1 MPTPIPPP
9 PAANPPRRAPASVA
23 ASVAALL
30 VVLALPIGGPARAA
44 DAPAKADGDAR
55 ALIAKKFGVKPDGIR
70 ASPVAGVYEVVHGA
84 EIMYITADA
93 RFVLDGDLIDVDQ
106 RRNVTEAR
114 RSEARAGALADLA
127 AGDVIE
133 FGPKSA
139 RYTVTVFTDVDCGY
153 CRQLHSEIA
162 EYNRLGIRVRYAF
175 YPRTGPNTESW
186 RKAEAV
192 WCAPNRQ
199 DALTKAK
206 RGEVPPTPPNCKAT
220 PVAKTY
226 ELGREMRVRGTP
238 GIFTDRGEYVAGYL
252 PPDRLLARLKE
263 LEKGGAGSAA
273 SAASAD

>member
-1 MPTPIPPP
+1 MPTPIPL
-9 PAANPPRRAPASVA
+9 PAAASQPRRVRVP
-23 ASVAALL
+23 VAALL
-30 VVLALPIGGPARAA
+30 VALALPLGGSARAA

-55 ALIAKKFGVKPDGIR
+55 ALIAKKFGVQPDGVR
-70 ASPVAGVYEVVHGA
+70 ASPVPGVYEVVHGA
-84 EIMYITADA
+84 EVMYITADA

-114 RSEARAGALADLA
+114 RSEARASALADLA

-133 FGPKSA
+133 FGPKNA

-199 DALTKAK
+199 EALTKAK
-206 RGEVPPTPPNCKAT
+206 RGEVPPTPPNCKTT

-273 SAASAD
+273 SAE